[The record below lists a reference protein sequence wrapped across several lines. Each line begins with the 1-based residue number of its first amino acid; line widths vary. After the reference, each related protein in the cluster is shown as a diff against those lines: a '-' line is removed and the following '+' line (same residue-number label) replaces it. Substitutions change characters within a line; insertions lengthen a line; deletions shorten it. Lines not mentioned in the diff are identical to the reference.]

1 MRPKTSVRPPI
12 IAGAR
17 RRHLSE
23 LLRTWRRQPRQRSR
37 LLFATLLALALLSDI
52 ALVLVVA
59 HLLAVR
65 QPASPPPTERR
76 IHVPFAV
83 DAELWEPLRHWAIR
97 TQGRTQ
103 LFENFCRGAVRD
115 ITGEEYFED
124 RNPLA
129 VVVSWMLDADA
140 DLLGW
145 DSYPFV
151 RCEDAELR
159 AVLFDEENNPSRM
172 KRKEQL
178 HGRYVEPDTVRLSQS
193 FRDVLQ
199 RAMKTQGQLSH
210 LEREAVALQ
219 KRLACWQRIRSREV
233 DGGGAAMGTASAELR
248 EAYQSGDKNLF
259 AAALTDFL
267 DASRHALHTEEDTA
281 ALRRLAA
288 ETWLNER
295 TPARKAMEL
304 SLLAMACLAAAAL
317 MKIRCSIWPR
327 VLFRAGLL
335 SCLGSLAWATAALVG
350 WSIRDGV
357 LLADAGQGMFFFA
370 ATTMGLGLLLALLH
384 REMIAVGCA
393 ASVSSLGFF
402 LASNWQSFVVE
413 RWPSWPSGI
422 AHDACLRVQLLL
434 LFSAYAALTLA
445 WSVAV
450 VAAGRVLISAPNG
463 ERLRRLATM
472 CASALRIGVVL
483 LVGSSLLDALRA
495 GALGY
500 AWHGWNVQALGTLLI
515 LPACSALL
523 YARGKGWMQPFAL
536 IMGLGMAFT
545 LLALMGVAVS
555 HAETWEHF
563 RTADAWLYVVG
574 LVNLSSIIHA
584 ALRYYYGRQR
594 VFDV

>member
-37 LLFATLLALALLSDI
+37 LLFAILLALALLSDV

-65 QPASPPPTERR
+65 QPASPSPTDRR
-76 IHVPFAV
+76 IYVPFAV
-83 DAELWEPLRHWAIR
+83 DADLWEPLRHWAIR

-103 LFENFCRGAVRD
+103 FFESFCRGAVRD
-115 ITGEEYFED
+115 ITGEECFED
-124 RNPLA
+124 RNSLA

-145 DSYPFV
+145 ASYPFV

-159 AVLFDEENNPSRM
+159 AVLFHEENNPSRM

-193 FRDVLQ
+193 FRDILQ
-199 RAMKTQGQLSH
+199 RATKVQGQLSH

-219 KRLACWQRIRSREV
+219 KRLMCWQRIRSGEV
-233 DGGGAAMGTASAELR
+233 DGGAAMGTASAELL

-267 DASRHALHTEEDTA
+267 DASRHALHPEEDA
-281 ALRRLAA
+281 AASRRLAA
-288 ETWLNER
+288 ETWINER
-295 TPARKAMEL
+295 APARKAMEL
-304 SLLAMACLAAAAL
+304 NLLAAACLAAAAL
-317 MKIRCSIWPR
+317 LKMRRPIWYR

-335 SCLGSLAWATAALVG
+335 FCLGSLACATAALLG
-350 WSIRDGV
+350 WSIRDSV
-357 LLADAGQGMFFFA
+357 LLADAGQGIFFFA
-370 ATTMGLGLLLALLH
+370 ATTMGLGLLLALVH
-384 REMIAVGCA
+384 RETIPVCCA

-402 LASNWQSFVVE
+402 LASDWPSFVVE

-422 AHDACLRVQLLL
+422 AHDPWLCVQLLL

-463 ERLRRLATM
+463 ESLRRLATM

-515 LPACSALL
+515 LPVCSALL
-523 YARGKGWMQPFAL
+523 YARGRGWMQPFEL

-563 RTADAWLYVVG
+563 RTADAWLYLVG
-574 LVNLSSIIHA
+574 LVNLSSIAHA

-594 VFDV
+594 VFDA